1 MSIGIEKMA
10 KLIMRTPDLE
20 GKEADRFME
29 MYKEL
34 NLDPKVET
42 VLKKCVETY
51 KTHKK

>member
-1 MSIGIEKMA
+1 MA
-10 KLIMRTPDLE
+10 KPILKTSNLE

-34 NLDPKVET
+34 TLDPKVET

-51 KTHKK
+51 KTHKKYKG